1 MAQSVKSLPAMR
13 MTWVWSL
20 SWEAL
25 LEKEMATHSSIPVW
39 RTPMDRGAWWAT
51 QFMGSQSVGWDSRTN
66 LHFSLSSYFELS
78 NYSFSRNCFTLA
90 KTKKKKAN
98 QQISHFRGSSFQRKA
113 LLAASAAALRYPW
126 GGASF
131 TSLTGA
137 SHRLHS
143 KVQLDKEAPGEPRTV
158 DLCPSLL
165 RGQRLMQV
173 QKATHAR
180 TWATHH
186 RGCFRSPLCAGPLR
200 LRTRNFVSIPGKQ
213 PPTWHSLN
221 HSQSM
226 STFQRRYSSDIW
238 K

>member
-90 KTKKKKAN
+90 KTNKKKSQSAN
-98 QQISHFRGSSFQRKA
+98 QSFQRKFISEEGTSRCLSCSTEIPVRRCKLHLTYGGQPPPTLQSA
-113 LLAASAAALRYPW
+113 TRQGSSRGATNCWLVSVTAQRTASDAGTEGYTCTHL
-126 GGASF
+126 GN
-131 TSLTGA
+131 TSQGMLQVTA
-137 SHRLHS
+137 MCWATATA
-143 KVQLDKEAPGEPRTV
+143 DKELRINPR
-158 DLCPSLL
+158 
-165 RGQRLMQV
+165 
-173 QKATHAR
+173 
-180 TWATHH
+180 
-186 RGCFRSPLCAGPLR
+186 
-200 LRTRNFVSIPGKQ
+200 
-213 PPTWHSLN
+213 
-221 HSQSM
+221 
-226 STFQRRYSSDIW
+226 
-238 K
+238 

>member
-90 KTKKKKAN
+90 KTKKKKP
-98 QQISHFRGSSFQRKA
+98 ISKSVISEEVHFRGRHFSLPQLQHWDTREEVQ
-113 LLAASAAALRYPW
+113 ASP
-126 GGASF
+126 
-131 TSLTGA
+131 
-137 SHRLHS
+137 H
-143 KVQLDKEAPGEPRTV
+143 
-158 DLCPSLL
+158 L
-165 RGQRLMQV
+165 RGP
-173 QKATHAR
+173 ATAY
-180 TWATHH
+180 TPK
-186 RGCFRSPLCAGPLR
+186 C
-200 LRTRNFVSIPGKQ
+200 I
-213 PPTWHSLN
+213 
-221 HSQSM
+221 
-226 STFQRRYSSDIW
+226 
-238 K
+238 